1 MTLENP
7 LLDLHRAAGA
17 TLGVV
22 YWKIA
27 FLPEVD
33 RTASARPIFKRI
45 APVADQVCVDN
56 IHRNWRYGLNYY
68 TVTPLPECS
77 AQARPLHIQQI
88 PGQPP
93 QLATVD
99 LLVNRIVP
107 SQFQVMP

>member
-1 MTLENP
+1 M
-7 LLDLHRAAGA
+7 RMAAVFVIAAGA
-17 TLGVV
+17 TAGVA

-33 RTASARPIFKRI
+33 RVASARPIWKRI
-45 APVADQVCVDN
+45 APVAGEVCVEN

-68 TVTPLPECS
+68 TGVPLLPECS
-77 AQARPLHIQQI
+77 MQARPLHIQQI

-99 LLVNRIVP
+99 RLVYRIVP
-107 SQFQVMP
+107 SQFQGIP